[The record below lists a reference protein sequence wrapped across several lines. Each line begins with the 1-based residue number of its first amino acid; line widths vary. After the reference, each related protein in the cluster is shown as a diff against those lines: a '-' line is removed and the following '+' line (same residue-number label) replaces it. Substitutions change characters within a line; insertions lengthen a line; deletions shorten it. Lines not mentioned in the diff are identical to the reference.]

1 MVVGCKNSFAFSAAV
16 ALATLA
22 RTAPVDNFPLN
33 SQLPPVARISEA
45 FEFIFSPITFSS
57 PSDITYRLENA
68 PKWLSIDSDSRRLFG
83 TPNDDDVPPG
93 EVVGVPIQLVAEDET
108 GSTTATPTLVV
119 SRNKPPKISI
129 PLSEQLPKLGTY
141 IAPSSIHFHPSIEF
155 SFSFDK
161 HTFRT
166 DSGDGGLNYYAVSGD
181 NVPLPSWITFNTDDL
196 TFSGKTP
203 PFESLVQPPQTFTFQ
218 LVASDVVG
226 FASVSAPFS
235 IVVGNHELT
244 ADPPVVKLNA
254 TQGKNF
260 EFKGLQDVL
269 KLDNDTLKPED
280 VDTIAALDLPSW
292 MSFDD
297 KTWVLKGKPDDNAE
311 STNVTISVTDKYTDT
326 LNLTVSVHF
335 SLFLS
340 DIPDL
345 DLKSGDDFKFDLKKY
360 LSNPSDIRVTMK
372 NDKDS
377 PWAEFNT
384 SSFILSG
391 SVPEPKSAKSVS
403 MPHVIFNATSKHTND
418 TETKTMNIHIDSPSP
433 SSHESSPK
441 PSNEPEDDGQE
452 ESNKNLLWL
461 LVIPIFLAFAGIILL
476 LFHIRRRRHQPRRL
490 QVSGPVAGSFMAHR
504 PGSYDKGSGSGQTE
518 RTMVNVAPP
527 RLSKATLS
535 AQNARASAGATNQ
548 RASRT
553 ETNSS
558 LTGNVLPHAM
568 MAMYS
573 RAKSPE
579 HSVILERSS
588 PLSGEHSQP
597 SPPQFIGATDEI
609 SLLSDTSLGDG
620 DAYIVQ
626 AQSYTIPRGPR
637 QDPSRNLSVP
647 TNHEPFSI
655 QNTPEIAYIAGG
667 RHDSSSDD
675 AVPPPIGYAVQPKPA
690 QQEDSGLTLRDVGK
704 RISNLWK
711 RESKVQ
717 LPEEQARNSMQSDS
731 TTYTSILTSGLTGG
745 LEEEA
750 TTSTNVVAR
759 PTIIH
764 IPSRPG
770 EARQVSRRISESSP
784 LFGGRSIVQSPRN
797 FGLVN
802 RSPETVV
809 QASPEL
815 PPNLEDLAD
824 PRPSDSSW
832 DRIARNSL
840 GIAYKD
846 LITEPEKVV
855 PRQESPVD
863 PAQDENWII
872 HNRVQD
878 LLSPGQWI
886 QPNTSVNVNMVGI
899 ARTSPFNTSSELPR
913 LPPTSALAMSKGEG
927 KSRMA
932 MSRRPSQNSTLQST
946 PSLTSR
952 SDKSD
957 KSYFSRDEL
966 FFNAGSRRQKTPG
979 ELRALASQT
988 PSSDGWDAPNRP
1000 LPETPPAR
1008 VRAPLG
1014 NRPNDAYYGP
1024 TGGGGDGGQGFGIE
1038 NVPSK
1043 NWKSMRSLK
1052 SAKSLRS
1059 VLVDGEGEDDEDA
1072 WEDIR
1077 PPTTIDGWDDG
1088 GDSDGSFTVY
1098 I

>member
-1 MVVGCKNSFAFSAAV
+1 MVVGCKNGFAFSAAAA

-22 RTAPVDNFPLN
+22 RAAPIDNFPIN

-45 FEFIFSPITFSS
+45 FEFIFSPITFTSS
-57 PSDITYRLENA
+57 SNITYRLENA

-83 TPNDDDVPPG
+83 TPSAEDVPPG

-141 IAPSSIHFHPSIEF
+141 IAPSSIHLHPSKEF

-226 FASVSAPFS
+226 FASISTPFS
-235 IVVGNHELT
+235 IVVGNHELI

-254 TQGKNF
+254 TQGKAF
-260 EFKGLQDVL
+260 EYKGLSDVL
-269 KLDNDTLKPED
+269 ELDKKPLKPED
-280 VDTIAALDLPSW
+280 VDSIAAFDLPTW
-292 MSFDD
+292 LSFDD
-297 KTWVLKGKPDDNAE
+297 KTWVLKGKPDDTAE
-311 STNVTISVTDKYTDT
+311 SSNVTISVTDKYTDT
-326 LNLTVSVHF
+326 LNLTVSIHF

-360 LSNPSDIRVTMK
+360 LSNPSDVQVTMK

-377 PWAEFNT
+377 SWAEFNA
-384 SSFILSG
+384 SSFVLSG

-433 SSHESSPK
+433 SSHESSPQ
-441 PSNEPEDDGQE
+441 PSNEPEDDGPGD
-452 ESNKNLLWL
+452 SNKNLLWL

-490 QVSGPVAGSFMAHR
+490 EVSGPIAGNFMANR

-518 RTMVNVAPP
+518 RTMVNVVPP

-553 ETNSS
+553 ETSSS
-558 LTGNVLPHAM
+558 LTGNILPHAM

-579 HSVILERSS
+579 HSVILEASS
-588 PLSGEHSQP
+588 SWSAGRSQP
-597 SPPQFIGATDEI
+597 SPQVMGATDEI

-626 AQSYTIPRGPR
+626 AQSYSVARGYR
-637 QDPSRNLSVP
+637 QDPPRSLSVP
-647 TNHEPFSI
+647 TNPEPFSI

-667 RHDSSSDD
+667 KCDSSSGD
-675 AVPPPIGYAVQPKPA
+675 AVPPPIGYAAQPKPA
-690 QQEDSGLTLRDVGK
+690 PHEDSTLTLRDVGK

-711 RESKVQ
+711 RESKIQ
-717 LPEEQARNSMQSDS
+717 LPEEQRRTSMHSDS
-731 TTYTSILTSGLTGG
+731 TSQTTCTSILTSGLTGG
-745 LEEEA
+745 AEEEA
-750 TTSTNVVAR
+750 TTSTNVIAR

-784 LFGGRSIVQSPRN
+784 LFSGRSLVQSPRN
-797 FGLVN
+797 FGLAN
-802 RSPETVV
+802 RSPETVI

-815 PPNLEDLAD
+815 PPNLEDFAN
-824 PRPSDSSW
+824 PRDSDSSW

-846 LITEPEKVV
+846 LIAEPDRVV

-863 PAQDENWII
+863 PAQEENWII
-872 HNRVQD
+872 HDRVQD
-878 LLSPGQWI
+878 LLSPGQWV

-913 LPPTSALAMSKGEG
+913 LPPTTALAMSKGEG
-927 KSRMA
+927 KGRMA
-932 MSRRPSQNSTLQST
+932 MNRRPSPNSTLQST

-952 SDKSD
+952 SDKSY
-957 KSYFSRDEL
+957 SSRDEL
-966 FFNAGSRRQKTPG
+966 FFNIGSHRQRTAG

-988 PSSDGWDAPNRP
+988 PSTDNGWDAPNRP
-1000 LPETPPAR
+1000 LPETPVRSR
-1008 VRAPLG
+1008 VPLG

-1024 TGGGGDGGQGFGIE
+1024 MGGDGQSSDIE

-1043 NWKSMRSLK
+1043 NWKSTRSLK

-1059 VLVDGEGEDDEDA
+1059 VWADEDDEDA

>member
-1 MVVGCKNSFAFSAAV
+1 MAVGCKNGFAFGAAAAAV
-16 ALATLA
+16 LATLA
-22 RTAPVDNFPLN
+22 RAAPIDNFPIN

-83 TPNDDDVPPG
+83 TPSDEDVPPG

-119 SRNKPPKISI
+119 SRNKTPKISI

-141 IAPSSIHFHPSIEF
+141 IAPSSIHFHPSTEF

-161 HTFRT
+161 QTFRT
-166 DSGDGGLNYYAVSGD
+166 DVGDGGLNYYAVSGD

-226 FASVSAPFS
+226 FASISAPFS
-235 IVVGNHELT
+235 IVVGNHELI
-244 ADPPVVKLNA
+244 ADPPIVKLNA
-254 TQGKNF
+254 TQGKTF
-260 EFKGLQDVL
+260 EFKGLQNAL
-269 KLDNDTLKPED
+269 KLDNNPLKPED
-280 VDTIAALDLPSW
+280 VDSISAVDLPPW

-297 KTWVLKGKPDDNAE
+297 KTWVLKGKPDDTAE
-311 STNVTISVTDKYTDT
+311 SSNITISVTDKYTDT
-326 LNLTVSVHF
+326 LNLTISVHF

-340 DIPDL
+340 DLPDL
-345 DLKSGDDFKFDLKKY
+345 DLKSGDDFKFDLRKY

-377 PWAEFNT
+377 HWAEFNT

-403 MPHVIFNATSKHTND
+403 MPHVIFNAASKHTND
-418 TETKTMNIHIDSPSP
+418 TETKTMNIHIDSPTP

-461 LVIPIFLAFAGIILL
+461 LVIPIFLAFAGIIVL

-490 QVSGPVAGSFMAHR
+490 EVSGPLPGSFMANR
-504 PGSYDKGSGSGQTE
+504 PGSYDKGSGSGQTD
-518 RTMVNVAPP
+518 RTMVNVVPP

-535 AQNARASAGATNQ
+535 AQNIRNSAGATNQ

-553 ETNSS
+553 ETSSS
-558 LTGNVLPHAM
+558 LTGNILPHAM

-579 HSVILERSS
+579 HSVILEGSS
-588 PLSGEHSQP
+588 SVSGGRSQP
-597 SPPQFIGATDEI
+597 SPPLMIGATDEI
-609 SLLSDTSLGDG
+609 SLLSDTSLGEG

-637 QDPSRNLSVP
+637 QDPTRNLSVP
-647 TNHEPFSI
+647 TNPEPFSI

-675 AVPPPIGYAVQPKPA
+675 AVPPPIGYATQPKPA
-690 QQEDSGLTLRDVGK
+690 QQEDTGLTLRDVGK

-717 LPEEQARNSMQSDS
+717 LPEEQVRNSMHSSSTDQ
-731 TTYTSILTSGLTGG
+731 TTYTSILTSGLTNGAE
-745 LEEEA
+745 EEEA
-750 TTSTNVVAR
+750 TTSMNLVAK

-770 EARQVSRRISESSP
+770 EVRQVSRRVSESSP
-784 LFGGRSIVQSPRN
+784 LFGGRSLIQSPRN

-802 RSPETVV
+802 HSPETVI

-815 PPNLEDLAD
+815 PPNLEDFAN
-824 PRPSDSSW
+824 PRNSDSSW

-846 LITEPEKVV
+846 LITEPEKVI
-855 PRQESPVD
+855 PRQESPID
-863 PAQDENWII
+863 PAQHENWII
-872 HNRVQD
+872 HNRAQD

-886 QPNTSVNVNMVGI
+886 QPSTTVNVNMVGI

-913 LPPTSALAMSKGEG
+913 LPPTTALAMSKGEG
-927 KSRMA
+927 KGRME
-932 MSRRPSQNSTLQST
+932 MSRPSPNSTLQST

-952 SDKSD
+952 SDKSY
-957 KSYFSRDEL
+957 SSRDEL
-966 FFNAGSRRQKTPG
+966 FFNTRSHRQKTPG
-979 ELRALASQT
+979 GFRLATQT
-988 PSSDGWDAPNRP
+988 PSPDHGWDAPNRP
-1000 LPETPPAR
+1000 LPETPVR
-1008 VRAPLG
+1008 SRAPLADRT
-1014 NRPNDAYYGP
+1014 NNAYYGP
-1024 TGGGGDGGQGFGIE
+1024 TGGDGPSFGIE

-1043 NWKSMRSLK
+1043 NWKSTRSLK

-1059 VLVDGEGEDDEDA
+1059 VWADEDDEDA

-1077 PPTTIDGWDDG
+1077 PPTTIDGWEDD
-1088 GDSDGSFTVY
+1088 SEGSFTVY